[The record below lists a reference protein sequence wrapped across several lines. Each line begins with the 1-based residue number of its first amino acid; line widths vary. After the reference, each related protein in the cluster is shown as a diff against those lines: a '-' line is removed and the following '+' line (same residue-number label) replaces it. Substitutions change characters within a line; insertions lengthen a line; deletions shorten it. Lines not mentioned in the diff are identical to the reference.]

1 MLFRSWLGVWVL
13 LLWAAVGHHGGTAL
27 DSAAHHGAAHS
38 HLTLSVSWVA
48 TLVMWALMAVAMMAP
63 TAVPMLQAYA
73 DIRHGRSLEWWLF
86 LGGYLA
92 VWVGTAS
99 VMSALQQLAHSTG
112 WVTGEGASRST
123 TLTAV
128 LLVIAG
134 GYQLTDVKRRC
145 LTQCSRP
152 MTFLMRF
159 WRDGAS
165 GALRLGLRHGI
176 TCVGCCWALMML
188 AFVGGVMNPWFMVG
202 GSVLMV
208 LEKLPAIQ
216 RRLTV
221 PLGVVLLLAGVLTFV
236 AGPGSG
242 RL

>member
-1 MLFRSWLGVWVL
+1 
-13 LLWAAVGHHGGTAL
+13 
-27 DSAAHHGAAHS
+27 
-38 HLTLSVSWVA
+38 
-48 TLVMWALMAVAMMAP
+48 
-63 TAVPMLQAYA
+63 
-73 DIRHGRSLEWWLF
+73 
-86 LGGYLA
+86 
-92 VWVGTAS
+92 
-99 VMSALQQLAHSTG
+99 
-112 WVTGEGASRST
+112 
-123 TLTAV
+123 
-128 LLVIAG
+128 
-134 GYQLTDVKRRC
+134 
-145 LTQCSRP
+145 